1 MNDKK
6 NINMNNNNDFKKF
19 ALSEGIS
26 SNNLNYYEKIIEGN
40 LTPYILE
47 EREMRVTQMDVFS
60 RLLRD
65 RIIWLSGVVNQ
76 HMCDIVQAQ
85 LMFLDNL
92 NNNDITLHINSPGG
106 SVLHGLGVV
115 DVMRYIKSDVA
126 TINTGMAA
134 SMGSILLSSG
144 TKGKRSSLN
153 FSKVMIHQVSS
164 GAQGHV
170 QDNRISQMESEKY
183 NYILFKMLAENSGR
197 SFDEVL
203 ESARR
208 DKWLNSQEALDF
220 GFIDEIIVSDK
231 TSSITTLMDG
241 FEDYYQKE
249 ILHMPELSSKTTPS
263 VTTKVTPTKRTP
275 KK

>member
-1 MNDKK
+1 MLYIPKDQEFQRYAKSEHNVSSMDLHYHK
-6 NINMNNNNDFKKF
+6 NQ
-19 ALSEGIS
+19 IS
-26 SNNLNYYEKIIEGN
+26 NS

-47 EREMRVTQMDVFS
+47 ERELRAVQMDIFS
-60 RLLRD
+60 RLMMERVL
-65 RIIWLSGVVNQ
+65 WVAGPVNDA
-76 HMCDIVQAQ
+76 MSTVVQAQ
-85 LMFLDNL
+85 LMFLDSIGKE
-92 NNNDITLHINSPGG
+92 DITMHIDSPGG
-106 SVLHGLGVV
+106 SVKSGLSMV

-220 GFIDEIIVSDK
+220 GFIDEIILSDK

-241 FEDYYQKE
+241 FDEYYQKE
-249 ILHMPELSSKTTPS
+249 ILHMPELSSKTTP
-263 VTTKVTPTKRTP
+263 TKRTP

>member
-1 MNDKK
+1 MDYGK
-6 NINMNNNNDFKKF
+6 DFKNY
-19 ALSEGIS
+19 ALSEGLS
-26 SNNLNYYEKIIEGN
+26 SMNLHYYQQQIEGSM
-40 LTPYILE
+40 TPYILE
-47 EREMRVTQMDVFS
+47 ERALNVTQMDVFS

-65 RIIWLSGVVNQ
+65 RILWVAGVVNQ
-76 HMCDIVQAQ
+76 NMSTVVQAQ
-85 LMFLDNL
+85 LMYLDSVEKR
-92 NNNDITLHINSPGG
+92 DIRMHIDSPGG
-106 SVLHGLGVV
+106 SVLAGLSMV
-115 DVMRYIKSDVA
+115 DVMRYIGSDIE

-164 GAQGHV
+164 GAQGHIE
-170 QDNRISQMESEKY
+170 DNRISQMESEKY
-183 NYILFKMLAENSGR
+183 NYILFKMLAENSGK

-220 GFIDEIIVSDK
+220 GFIDEIILSDK

-241 FEDYYQKE
+241 FDDYYTKE
-249 ILHMPELSSKTTPS
+249 IL
-263 VTTKVTPTKRTP
+263 
-275 KK
+275 KKYYFNFF